1 MSITRSLVTLACD
14 SRRSEVFTAELMLA
28 LKLIEK
34 EQITT
39 ETMFGSRTGAM
50 WHTQFMS
57 SAYTKYAVDGNGD
70 NKGNAGNDG
79 NDGNKDDGADE
90 DDDHNRHK
98 HYRHHPYPVW
108 LKVN

>member
-70 NKGNAGNDG
+70 NKINLWGSIPDALSSAANFLQQLG
-79 NDGNKDDGADE
+79 
-90 DDDHNRHK
+90 
-98 HYRHHPYPVW
+98 
-108 LKVN
+108 